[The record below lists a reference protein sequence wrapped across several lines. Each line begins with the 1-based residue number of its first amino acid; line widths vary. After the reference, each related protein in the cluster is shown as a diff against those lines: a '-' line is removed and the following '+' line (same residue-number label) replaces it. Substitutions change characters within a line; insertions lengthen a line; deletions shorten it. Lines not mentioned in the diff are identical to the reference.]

1 MKLIDNL
8 VLRKLLRS
16 MDRIADADERIA
28 QVLEDLWAKDHAPR
42 VRKKAE
48 FGEMDVEELNRL
60 YNLRREAEKEGIEL
74 EEEE

>member
-8 VLRKLLRS
+8 VLRKLVRS
-16 MDRIADADERIA
+16 IDRVAAADERIA
-28 QVLEDLWAKDHAPR
+28 QVLEDLWAQDHAPR

-48 FGEMDVEELNRL
+48 FGEMDIDELNRL
-60 YNLRREAEKEGIEL
+60 YNLRKEAEKEGIEL

>member
-8 VLRKLLRS
+8 VLRKLAREL
-16 MDRIADADERIA
+16 DRIATADERIA
-28 QVLEDLWAKDHAPR
+28 QVLEDMWALDHVPR